1 MVLYVLQFFIVLI
14 VGINRMV
21 VVSLSFAATHI
32 HLTQGDIYE
41 MYIR

>member
-32 HLTQGDIYE
+32 HLT
-41 MYIR
+41 